1 MIKYDELKEMLI
13 NKSFEKYKDLKKVE
27 EDNFDLIYI
36 DKEKSFFLIF
46 NQIEEEIKNWINSLN
61 KDLELENLKKQPDY
75 ALIHKITKELYPNDY
90 ADEVGIVILSE
101 TKLKRFNLTKE
112 EMIEQAGEFN
122 FENWYGETLSEFFGY
137 ELDEKKSNIID
148 RTKMIAD
155 FKNTPLNELNNIAG
169 KWEDLFIAEY
179 YLGNKAFLIAL
190 GQATYEIIFKSI
202 KLD

>member
-1 MIKYDELKEMLI
+1 MIKYEEIKETLI
-13 NKSFEKYKDLKKVE
+13 SKSFEKYKNLKKVE

-46 NQIEEEIKNWINSLN
+46 NQIEKEIKNWIKSLN

-101 TKLKRFNLTKE
+101 AKLKLFNLSKE
-112 EMIEQAGEFN
+112 EMIEQSGEFN
-122 FENWYGETLSEFFGY
+122 FDNWYGETLADFFGD

-148 RTKMIAD
+148 RTEMIED
-155 FKNTPLNELNNIAG
+155 FKNNPLNELNSIAG
-169 KWEDLFIAEY
+169 KWEDLFISEY
-179 YLGNKAFLIAL
+179 YLVNKAFLIAL

-202 KLD
+202 KLN

>member
-1 MIKYDELKEMLI
+1 MIKYEDLKETLI
-13 NKSFEKYKDLKKVE
+13 SKSFEKYKNLKKVE
-27 EDNFDLIYI
+27 EETFNLVYV

-61 KDLELENLKKQPDY
+61 KDVELENLKQLPDY

-90 ADEVGIVILSE
+90 ANEVGIVIL
-101 TKLKRFNLTKE
+101 TDAKLKRFNLSKE

-122 FENWYGETLSEFFGY
+122 FENWYVDSLSEFFGY
-137 ELDEKKSNIID
+137 ELDEEKSNIID
-148 RTKMIAD
+148 RKKMIND
-155 FKNTPLNELNNIAG
+155 FNNTPLSELNNLAG
-169 KWEDLFIAEY
+169 KWEDLFLAEY
-179 YLGNKAFLIAL
+179 YLANKAFLIAL